1 MIPDLE
7 PQLRDL
13 AEKYREGRSHLS
25 KDEIAR
31 AATLCTNA
39 LAAGREGLEVCWQF
53 AAYLPPEALA
63 EAIAATWPELD
74 ETLRRE
80 VIARQ
85 QRLPEGAA
93 ARLRLRSA
101 VALRDVDPAAA
112 RRLLATACY
121 ALTSTPKQ
129 RPSKEQAKLLR
140 SILLNGDQP
149 ALAGF
154 RFADATQA
162 EIGPLLTC
170 VAEVAFPRGHD
181 QRRTFTPGERRI
193 IEWLLENDLFT
204 RLTESQRAGV
214 VALVNSWPRAAKAAF
229 AESQERLPAPL
240 EDALKTDPSA
250 PLAETSLAQC
260 PPVPTTAREPARKAN
275 ARELLDQLGAALKEL
290 ESEKEAAREELRERE
305 AATQTLRSKLS
316 QAESELQRA
325 EQERIERRATSDAQ
339 ETVRQN
345 AEREAAE
352 LRSKVDELARELA
365 IEREKHATDAQA
377 LLKRI
382 EVEKTRAADAFSNR
396 LGQKLRLEWRDFQSV
411 SNRPMDVE
419 VGESLRH
426 LLRGIFEM
434 LEREGLKIRD

>member
-1 MIPDLE
+1 MISDLE
-7 PQLRDL
+7 RQLRDL
-13 AEKYREGRSHLS
+13 AGKYRFHLP
-25 KDEIAR
+25 KNEIAE
-31 AATLCTNA
+31 AATLCTDA
-39 LAAGREGLEVCWQF
+39 LAAGREGLELCWQF

-80 VIARQ
+80 VIARH

-154 RFADATQA
+154 RFENATQA

-170 VAEVAFPRGHD
+170 VAVAFPLSPDEG
-181 QRRTFTPGERRI
+181 RTFTLGERRI

-214 VALVNSWPRAAKAAF
+214 VALVNSWPRTTKAAF
-229 AESQERLPAPL
+229 AESHERLPAPL
-240 EDALKTDPSA
+240 EDAMKTDASA
-250 PLAETSLAQC
+250 ALAETSLA
-260 PPVPTTAREPARKAN
+260 PSAPVSTTAAEPARKAN
-275 ARELLDQLGAALKEL
+275 ARELLDQLGAALREL
-290 ESEKEAAREELRERE
+290 ESEKKAAREELRERE

-325 EQERIERRATSDAQ
+325 AQERTERRATSDAQ
-339 ETVRQN
+339 ETARQN

-352 LRSKVDELARELA
+352 WRSKVDELARELA
-365 IEREKHATDAQA
+365 IEREKHAADSQA